1 MRDTLTLM
9 ESLSR
14 WTDEMLKL
22 ETSTLTRLVRLGAKV
37 QGVLRGK

>member
-1 MRDTLTLM
+1 
-9 ESLSR
+9 
-14 WTDEMLKL
+14 MLKL